1 MYAEIILNS
10 EAIEIDRPFTYKVP
24 LDMEEKVK
32 VGQIVKVPF
41 GVRSKPVEGFIL
53 DLKAEEEMKV
63 SFKMKNILSVE
74 NEEPVITEDD
84 LKLINFLREEYLCKY
99 IDAIRLLIPVG
110 ILKGAKSKSR
120 NVIVFIDDNLEKI
133 KNKDGYIETIDF
145 IKKNTGKYTKTEL
158 SKEHGLSI
166 YKLNKLMEHGLIKSE
181 EEIVFR

>member
-1 MYAEIILNS
+1 MRFSLYNRKYLNQYKGGILNLYAEIILNS

-63 SFKMKNILSVE
+63 SFKMKSILSVE

-84 LKLINFLREEYLCKY
+84 IKLREEP
-99 IDAIRLLIPVG
+99 DDHEGDRGRLSRLPHAAQVPVRRADDRRESG
-110 ILKGAKSKSR
+110 DRRCERPPAEARGALLR
-120 NVIVFIDDNLEKI
+120 RHAHL
-133 KNKDGYIETIDF
+133 
-145 IKKNTGKYTKTEL
+145 
-158 SKEHGLSI
+158 
-166 YKLNKLMEHGLIKSE
+166 
-181 EEIVFR
+181 